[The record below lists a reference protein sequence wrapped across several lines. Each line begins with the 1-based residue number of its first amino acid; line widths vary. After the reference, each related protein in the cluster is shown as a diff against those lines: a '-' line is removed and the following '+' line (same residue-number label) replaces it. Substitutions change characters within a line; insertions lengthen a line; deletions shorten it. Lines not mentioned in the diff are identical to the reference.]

1 VPVSS
6 LVLNNRPSDT
16 ARILGSECTRMAIW
30 EYASLLNDGPA
41 AKAQLDV
48 LGDDGWQLVS
58 VIQGAQTK
66 QFLYVF
72 KREKTGA

>member
-1 VPVSS
+1 
-6 LVLNNRPSDT
+6 
-16 ARILGSECTRMAIW
+16 MAIW
-30 EYASLLNDGPA
+30 EYASFLNDGPA

-58 VIQGAQTK
+58 VTQGAQTR
-66 QFLYVF
+66 QLLYVF